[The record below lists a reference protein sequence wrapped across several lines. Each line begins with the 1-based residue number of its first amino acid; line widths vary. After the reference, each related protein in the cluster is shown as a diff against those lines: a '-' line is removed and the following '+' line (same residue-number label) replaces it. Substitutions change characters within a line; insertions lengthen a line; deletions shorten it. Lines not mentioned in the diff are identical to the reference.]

1 VGTTELDA
9 VSIPATGYTR
19 FGVTAVVGHTY
30 VAMAQEGE
38 EGNYIVF
45 RIESMDSD
53 SVTLRYLYVSP

>member
-1 VGTTELDA
+1 
-9 VSIPATGYTR
+9 
-19 FGVTAVVGHTY
+19 VGHTY